1 MIARGKREARRPWI
15 ASSLHVW
22 SPERA
27 KSKFKSSWDRVC
39 WARLTNLTSRKRDQD
54 MPQSLSS
61 ILIHLI
67 FSTKNREPLLSPEI
81 DAELYPYI
89 ASIFKAMKSPALI
102 IDGASD
108 HLHTLFSLSRVV
120 TIADLVEEVKTESS
134 KWIKTKG
141 QEFRNFHWQN
151 GYGAFSI
158 SQSEVATVKRYI
170 RRQKEHHRRVTFQD
184 EYRRFLAAYEVE
196 YDERYVWD

>member
-1 MIARGKREARRPWI
+1 
-15 ASSLHVW
+15 
-22 SPERA
+22 
-27 KSKFKSSWDRVC
+27 
-39 WARLTNLTSRKRDQD
+39 

>member
-1 MIARGKREARRPWI
+1 
-15 ASSLHVW
+15 
-22 SPERA
+22 
-27 KSKFKSSWDRVC
+27 
-39 WARLTNLTSRKRDQD
+39 
-54 MPQSLSS
+54 
-61 ILIHLI
+61 
-67 FSTKNREPLLSPEI
+67 LSPEI

>member
-1 MIARGKREARRPWI
+1 
-15 ASSLHVW
+15 
-22 SPERA
+22 
-27 KSKFKSSWDRVC
+27 
-39 WARLTNLTSRKRDQD
+39 

-67 FSTKNREPLLSPEI
+67 FSTKNREPSLSPEI

-89 ASIFKAMKSPALI
+89 ASIFKALKSPALI

>member
-1 MIARGKREARRPWI
+1 
-15 ASSLHVW
+15 
-22 SPERA
+22 
-27 KSKFKSSWDRVC
+27 
-39 WARLTNLTSRKRDQD
+39 

-67 FSTKNREPLLSPEI
+67 FSTKNRESILTPEI
-81 DAELYPYI
+81 DAELYPYL

-102 IDGASD
+102 IDGTSD
-108 HLHTLFSLSRVV
+108 HLHTLFSLSRVI
-120 TIADLVEEVKTESS
+120 TIADLVEEVKTSSS

-141 QEFRNFHWQN
+141 RNFRNFHWQS

-158 SQSEVATVKRYI
+158 GQSQLPAVKRYI
-170 RRQKEHHRRVTFQD
+170 KRQKEHHRRVTFQD
-184 EYRRFLAAYEVE
+184 EYRKFLKAYEVE

>member
-1 MIARGKREARRPWI
+1 
-15 ASSLHVW
+15 
-22 SPERA
+22 
-27 KSKFKSSWDRVC
+27 
-39 WARLTNLTSRKRDQD
+39 

-67 FSTKNREPLLSPEI
+67 FSTKNREPFLTPEI
-81 DAELYPYI
+81 DAELYPYL
-89 ASIFKAMKSPALI
+89 ASILKAMKSPALI
-102 IDGASD
+102 INGTSD

-120 TIADLVEEVKTESS
+120 TIADLVDEIKTESS

-141 QEFRNFHWQN
+141 QEFRSFHWQS

-158 SQSEVATVKRYI
+158 GQSQVTTVKRYI
-170 RRQKEHHRRVTFQD
+170 QRQKEHHRRVTFQD
-184 EYRRFLAAYEVE
+184 EYRKFLEAYDIE

>member
-1 MIARGKREARRPWI
+1 
-15 ASSLHVW
+15 
-22 SPERA
+22 
-27 KSKFKSSWDRVC
+27 
-39 WARLTNLTSRKRDQD
+39 
-54 MPQSLSS
+54 
-61 ILIHLI
+61 
-67 FSTKNREPLLSPEI
+67 
-81 DAELYPYI
+81 
-89 ASIFKAMKSPALI
+89 MKSPALI

-170 RRQKEHHRRVTFQD
+170 RRQKVHHRRVTFQD